1 MIIRNRLHSHRNMNE
16 LYQVT
21 NKPHNGETDRDC
33 FGNLDEFYA
42 SKRCVNG
49 CTCIIKRL
57 A

>member
-1 MIIRNRLHSHRNMNE
+1 MIIRDCLHSHRNMNE

-33 FGNLDEFYA
+33 LRNLDKLYA

-49 CTCIIKRL
+49 WTCIIRRL